1 MQRSLQSRLT
11 RKNDERVL
19 FRPLLARIIA
29 EENLLRAQ
37 FGDEYNAYCSHTWRL
52 ILGLY

>member
-1 MQRSLQSRLT
+1 MSAARSSNSLPMAPRALSPPG
-11 RKNDERVL
+11 
-19 FRPLLARIIA
+19 FARIDA

-52 ILGLY
+52 IPGLY